1 MNPLQDAETFLI
13 SLAVGLMMG
22 LERQRRAGA
31 RAGLRSFALVALLG
45 TATALLAEHFSSP
58 WPLIAG
64 ISLVGAVMLQAGR
77 PLATTDDADTVT
89 PLAALLCFCLGA
101 LFWYRQLH
109 LGVAIA
115 FAATSLLYFKTELH
129 GLSQRLTRQ
138 DLLSFLQFVLISCI
152 VLPLLPN
159 EGYGPYAVLNPYRLW
174 LMVVLTSGMGLT
186 AYVALRLLGHR
197 RGAPLVGVL
206 GGAVSSTVTTLVYSR
221 HLKRASAPLAVALAV
236 ILIANL
242 TVLLRLILLTAV
254 MGRAVL
260 AELLPILLLAF
271 SAGAAMAWHAWRGIG
286 SATSAEHLEVSNPIE
301 LKTALGFALMFG
313 IVLVASAWL
322 NERAGASGV
331 YLVALISGLTDVDV
345 ITLSALQMH
354 EQGQLQAAEA
364 ARAISIACGA
374 NLFSKAC
381 IVAAVA
387 GRSLLWPVLRG
398 FMATALGLGLGVWWM
413 G

>member
-1 MNPLQDAETFLI
+1 MNPLQDAQTFLI

-22 LERQRRAGA
+22 LERQRRVDA
-31 RAGLRSFALVALLG
+31 RAGLRSFALVAVLG
-45 TATALLAEHFSSP
+45 TVTALLAERFNSP

-64 ISLVGAVMLQAGR
+64 LVLVGAVMLQAVR
-77 PLATTDDADTVT
+77 PSAASDDADTVT

-101 LFWYRQLH
+101 LFWFQQFL

-115 FAATSLLYFKTELH
+115 FAATSLLYFKAELH
-129 GLSQRLTRQ
+129 GLSERLTRR
-138 DLLSFLQFVLISCI
+138 DLLSLLQFVLISCI

-159 EGYGPYAVLNPYRLW
+159 QGYGPYAALNPYRLW
-174 LMVVLTSGMGLT
+174 LMVVLTSGLGLA

-221 HLKRASAPLAVALAV
+221 HLRSASAPLAVALAV

-242 TVLLRLILLTAV
+242 TVLVRLVALTAV
-254 MGRAVL
+254 MGRGVL
-260 AELLPILLLAF
+260 PELLPILALAF
-271 SAGAAMAWHAWRGIG
+271 MAGAAMAWHAWRGIG
-286 SATSAEHLEVSNPIE
+286 SAPTVEPLEVSNPIE

-313 IVLVASAWL
+313 IVLIAAAWL

-331 YLVALISGLTDVDV
+331 YLVALVSGLTDVDV

-364 ARAISIACGA
+364 ARAISIACAA
-374 NLFSKAC
+374 NLVSKAC

-387 GRSLLWPVLRG
+387 GRALLWPVLRG
-398 FMATALGLGLGVWWM
+398 FLATALGLALGCWWM
-413 G
+413 S